1 MINALYMQLEL
12 AAGQS
17 DDSDV
22 RMLRQ
27 NKIELSKSYREG
39 TGLLS

>member
-1 MINALYMQLEL
+1 MINALYVQVEL

-17 DDSDV
+17 NDGDV

-27 NKIELSKSYREG
+27 NKIELSKHSREG